1 MTYFSGYISNLCRK
15 NSFARRSQSSYFGNE
30 RNIGPKWK
38 EQFPRKS
45 KISNLFQERFVL
57 FALNL
62 KVMLQITK
70 IIALFA
76 RKYKNPPRDI
86 RCLDRFW
93 GAQNF
98 WSPQH
103 LKQNKIGYFL
113 RFWGA
118 QNFWSPQHLN
128 LNEIGYFH
136 RFWGAQNFWSPQHLK
151 LNEIGYFHRFW
162 GAQNFWS
169 PQHFKQKKK
178 LVIFSDSEGLR
189 ISDPPNI
196 LTRTKLVIFSDSE
209 GAQNFWSPQ
218 H

>member
-15 NSFARRSQSSYFGNE
+15 NSFARSSQSSYFGNE

-70 IIALFA
+70 IVALFA
-76 RKYKNPPRDI
+76 RKYKNPQSDI

-118 QNFWSPQHLN
+118 QNFWSPQHL
-128 LNEIGYFH
+128 
-136 RFWGAQNFWSPQHLK
+136 K

-169 PQHFKQKKK
+169 PQHFEQKKK

-189 ISDPPNI
+189 ISDPPN
-196 LTRTKLVIFSDSE
+196 TKNWTKSAISTDSE
-209 GAQNFWSPQ
+209 GLTISDPPNT
-218 H
+218 